1 MKKPLHTLAT
11 SLIALLTVAPLSAIE
26 RKPNVVFILCD
37 DYGIMDVG
45 IEGSTFYETPQ
56 IDALAR
62 KGMRFT
68 QGYAT
73 CQVCSPSRASILLGT
88 FPARHGITNWIGSP
102 IGAKQ
107 AKAKR
112 QPIMPPDYVRALP
125 ADETTLAEAFQEA
138 GYKTFFAGKW
148 HLGSKGSWPEDHGFE
163 INKGGWTVGSPGG
176 GFFSPWKNPRL
187 ESGPKGESLTLRL
200 GQETADFIRAQKNT
214 PFLAYL
220 SFYAVHAPLETTE
233 ALWRKYRDKAA
244 KQEAPEAR
252 FKIDRTLPVRQV
264 QDEPVYAGMVE
275 TMDTAVGLVMQAIED
290 AGIAD
295 NTIVCFT
302 SDNGGVVSGDAYAT
316 SMLPYRGGKGR
327 QWEGGIREP
336 FYIIAPGITKA
347 GSTTAV
353 PATGADFY
361 PTLLEL
367 AGLPLRPKQHADGV
381 SLVPALKGGSIEDR
395 PLFWHYPHLGN
406 QGGEPSSIIRKGN
419 WKMIHYWIDGRR
431 ELYQLNSDPGEQTDL
446 ASRQPERVEAMGA
459 ELESYLTQVGAKK
472 PTPWPDYEPGMADQN
487 RNDALRKMRSLEQ
500 RASEVLKADWEPN
513 PDWWKSKSEAD

>member
-1 MKKPLHTLAT
+1 MNLLLRLSALALLALTPISAMGKKPN
-11 SLIALLTVAPLSAIE
+11 I
-26 RKPNVVFILCD
+26 VFILCD

-45 IEGSTFYETPQ
+45 IEGSTFYETPH
-56 IDALAR
+56 IDALAN

-73 CQVCSPSRASILLGT
+73 CQVCSPSRASIMLGT
-88 FPARHGITNWIGSP
+88 FPARNGITNWIGAP
-102 IGAKQ
+102 VGAKQ

-112 QPIMPPDYVRALP
+112 QPVMPPDYVRSLP
-125 ADETTLAEAFQEA
+125 AEETTLAEAFREA

-148 HLGSKGSWPEDHGFE
+148 HLGEKGSWPEDHGFE
-163 INKGGWTVGSPGG
+163 INKGGWSVGSPGG
-176 GFFSPWKNPRL
+176 GYFSPWKNPRL

-200 GQETADFIRAQKNT
+200 GQETADFIKANKEE

-220 SFYAVHAPLETTE
+220 SFYAVHGPLQTTE
-233 ALWRKYRDKAA
+233 ALWKKYRDKAA
-244 KQEAPEAR
+244 KQKAPAER

-275 TMDTAVGLVMQAIED
+275 TMDSAVGLVMQAIED

-316 SMLPYRGGKGR
+316 SMFPYRGGKGR

-336 FYIIAPGITKA
+336 YYIIAPGITKP

-353 PATGADFY
+353 PATGTDFY

-381 SLVPALKGGSIEDR
+381 SLVPVLKGGVIEER
-395 PLFWHYPHLGN
+395 PLIWHYPHFGN
-406 QGGEPSSIIRKGN
+406 QGGEASSIIRQGN

-431 ELYQLNSDPGEQTDL
+431 ELYQLDTDQGELNDL
-446 ASRQPERVEAMGA
+446 AAKNPERVEAMAA
-459 ELESYLTQVGAKK
+459 ELEAYLKKVGAKK
-472 PTPWPDYEPGMADQN
+472 PSPWPGYRPEMAEQN
-487 RNDALRKMRSLEQ
+487 RQNALKIKERLE
-500 RASEVLKADWEPN
+500 LKAAKELKEDWKPN
-513 PDWWKSKSEAD
+513 ADWWSSAGE